1 MSLFPRY
8 AARRIKAAFADTRVV
23 LIAGPRQAGKTTLA
37 QEIAREEEL
46 AFFTLDNPTALE
58 AAQSDPVGFLRGID
72 RAVIDEIQRA
82 PELLLAL
89 KENVDADPR
98 PGRFL
103 LTGSANLMTLPRVA
117 DSLAGRMEIVRL
129 LPLAISEIGGRRPD
143 FFGPAFCGESPSC
156 GEPVVAE
163 ALIEAVLKGGYP
175 EAVRRAS
182 PSRRQNWHLDYLDAL
197 LSRDVR
203 DIAHIEDMA
212 RMPQL
217 MALLAEHA
225 GQLVNYSNLGA
236 GIGVSHVTT
245 RKYVG
250 VFESLFL
257 IRTLPPWHSNRLK
270 RLIKTPKLHFL
281 DAGLLA
287 SLRDMT
293 PERVRL
299 DRGPFGAVLES
310 FVFAELLKLASWSD
324 AARLRFSHFRDKE
337 RNEVDI
343 VIEDARGRVV
353 GVEVKASA
361 TVTAADFKGL
371 KQLQEACGDKF
382 ACGLVLYD
390 HDKTV
395 PFGERLFA
403 APLSVLW

>member
-1 MSLFPRY
+1 MSLFPRF
-8 AARRIKAAFADTRVV
+8 AARRIRAAFADTRVV

-37 QEIAREEEL
+37 QQIAREEGL
-46 AFFTLDNPTALE
+46 AFFTLDNTTTLE
-58 AAQSDPVGFLRGID
+58 AAQNDPVGFLRGIN

-89 KENVDADPR
+89 KESVDSDPR

-103 LTGSANLMTLPRVA
+103 LTGSADLMTLPRVA

-129 LPLAISEIGGRRPD
+129 LPLAVSEIGRQEKD
-143 FFGPAFCGESPSC
+143 FFGPAFRGEPPSSGESL
-156 GEPVVAE
+156 VAQ
-163 ALIEAVLKGGYP
+163 ALVETVFKGGYP
-175 EAVRRAS
+175 EAVRRAG
-182 PSRRQNWHLDYLDAL
+182 PSRRQTWHLDYLDAVL
-197 LSRDVR
+197 GRDVQ
-203 DIAHIEDMA
+203 DIAQIEDMA

-225 GQLVNYSNLGA
+225 GQLVNYSTLGA

-250 VFESLFL
+250 VFENLFL
-257 IRTLPPWHSNRLK
+257 VRTLPPWHSNRLK

-281 DAGLLA
+281 DSGLLA
-287 SLRDMT
+287 SLRDIT
-293 PERVRL
+293 PEQLRR
-299 DRGPFGAVLES
+299 DRGPFGAILES
-310 FVFAELLKLASWSD
+310 FVFTELLKLASWSD
-324 AARLRFSHFRDKE
+324 AARFRFSHFRDKE

-343 VIEDARGRVV
+343 VIEDAHGRVV

-371 KQLQEACGDKF
+371 KQLQAACGDKF

-390 HDKTV
+390 HDKTI

-403 APLSVLW
+403 APISVLW